1 MASQGNIWSRLVSVL
16 VPTFAQSL
24 GSIVVALLILV
35 FIQLDQVLRVL
46 GIGDVAISAARTQL
60 HERFTGLLGSPI
72 ASTTALVTFWASVG
86 LIAYLVCWGAYN
98 IIIEA
103 RNEVTLNTEYT
114 NRGHWRGHLE
124 TLALKAAAAVVLIGV
139 VGMLKSGLALWI
151 ALATPA
157 LVIPSVNTI
166 VAAVGAVVG
175 LAIQLYV
182 ILAFALVTF
191 TPWYRAEIFTDS

>member
-114 NRGHWRGHLE
+114 NRGH
-124 TLALKAAAAVVLIGV
+124 
-139 VGMLKSGLALWI
+139 
-151 ALATPA
+151 
-157 LVIPSVNTI
+157 
-166 VAAVGAVVG
+166 
-175 LAIQLYV
+175 
-182 ILAFALVTF
+182 
-191 TPWYRAEIFTDS
+191 